1 MGGGAVESPQA
12 NSAFSRSASIPIYPL
27 SSGNGI
33 LFAHLPMKRAAI
45 IAIRLLL
52 GGLFLAAGL
61 SKVGAPLQTL
71 AAIYSYQIVIPDW
84 LANTVAHTLP
94 WVEILLGLGLI
105 AGVWLPVTVGCTA
118 AVLAAFTV
126 LTAQAW
132 WRGLEID
139 CGCIDL
145 SALHPALAALSTPGG
160 ATLRNFVLMVLCGVL
175 LWLTRRSTHPAK

>member
-1 MGGGAVESPQA
+1 
-12 NSAFSRSASIPIYPL
+12 
-27 SSGNGI
+27 
-33 LFAHLPMKRAAI
+33 MKRTTI

-84 LANTVAHTLP
+84 VANTIAHTLP
-94 WVEILLGLGLI
+94 WMEILLGLGLL
-105 AGVWLPVTVGCTA
+105 AGLWLPITVGCTA

-132 WRGLEID
+132 WRELDID

-145 SALHPALAALSTPGG
+145 GALHPALAALSTPGG
-160 ATLRNFVLMVLCGVL
+160 ATLRNIVLLALCGALV
-175 LWLTRRSTHPAK
+175 WLTRGVSAPRSGKTD